1 MPITRFVSDFGTYT
15 FPTNTQQSFNPP
27 FSNVLARATRLPGV
41 DGGLDEFGTGWAP
54 SQVANLTFSFVLV
67 SSTLEG
73 MQPLRD
79 AVNAMRGWG
88 TGQLFFQ
95 PTDAALTERFVFCR
109 INNISMPQKL
119 SEHTDRFQSVEM
131 SIQVTQPYWYTKGTE
146 LLWGNSSWKWDDANV
161 WDGNSGAPAPTS
173 ITTSGTM
180 TVTVG
185 GNVFTLSRI
194 LVINDG
200 GSPVTNPII
209 RRILNGEVADEV
221 RWYGT
226 IAAGDWLE
234 INPRAQRVLMGVLG
248 TDVIDDFD
256 FLNPDWMRLYPGSNS
271 LQIYLNGTAKIAAR
285 YLERIA

>member
-1 MPITRFVSDFGTYT
+1 MGRITRFVSNWGTYT
-15 FPTNTQQSFNPP
+15 FPNTGQSFNPP
-27 FSNVLARATRLPGV
+27 FANVLARADRLPGV
-41 DGGLDEFGTGWAP
+41 DGGLDQFGTGWAP
-54 SQVANLTFSFVLV
+54 SQVANLTFSYFLV

-79 AVNAMRGWG
+79 AAHAMRGWG
-88 TGQLFFQ
+88 TGQLYFQ
-95 PTDAALTERFVFCR
+95 PTDPALTERFIFCR
-109 INNISMPQKL
+109 INNIGDPQKL
-119 SEHTDRFQSVEM
+119 SEHTDRFQPVEL
-131 SIQVTQPYWYTKGTE
+131 SLQVAQPYWYTAGTE
-146 LLWGNSSWKWDDANV
+146 RLWDDGGKWDDGGL
-161 WDGNSGAPAPTS
+161 WDGNASAASPTS

-185 GNVFTLSRI
+185 GNVFTQSRI

-221 RWYGT
+221 RYYGT

-234 INPRAQRVLMGVLG
+234 INPRAQRVLMGLLG
-248 TDVIDDFD
+248 TDVIESFD

-285 YLERIA
+285 YMERIA